1 MGQSP
6 TSSPTSDP
14 SVHPTSEPT
23 LTPTVDPSE
32 NPTYGPSFDPTQH
45 PTMNPS
51 PNPSAHPSVSPSV
64 NPSAQPTDHST
75 SAPTSNSSANPSSTP
90 TIGSLASVGTD
101 ASDAGGLSIWA
112 IVLLLPFG
120 IAGLAIS
127 AYFMWPPAAEKNLPV
142 NEKSAGTISIV
153 IGEAES
159 RTPIENMEQLWEN

>member
-1 MGQSP
+1 M
-6 TSSPTSDP
+6 
-14 SVHPTSEPT
+14 EPT
-23 LTPTVDPSE
+23 VTPTVDPSE
-32 NPTYGPSFDPTQH
+32 NPTYGPSFDPTQY
-45 PTMNPS
+45 PTM
-51 PNPSAHPSVSPSV
+51 

-75 SAPTSNSSANPSSTP
+75 TAPTSNPSAYPSSTP

-159 RTPIENMEQLWEN
+159 RTPIENSMEQLWEK